1 MEMLT
6 CYVLLK
12 TKIDSSFRTGQFSLE
27 RYHSPYHL
35 NVSNRTVGLL
45 VYVNV
50 SIPTQQ
56 LKYVIKYRDIQIN
69 PFEINL
75 SKEKQPVESFYRP
88 LYKTVNIFEMPLQI

>member
-27 RYHSPYHL
+27 RYHSPYRL

-50 SIPTQQ
+50 SIPTRQ
-56 LKYVIKYRDIQIN
+56 LKYVIKYRDIQII

-88 LYKTVNIFEMPLQI
+88 LCKTVNIFEMPLQI